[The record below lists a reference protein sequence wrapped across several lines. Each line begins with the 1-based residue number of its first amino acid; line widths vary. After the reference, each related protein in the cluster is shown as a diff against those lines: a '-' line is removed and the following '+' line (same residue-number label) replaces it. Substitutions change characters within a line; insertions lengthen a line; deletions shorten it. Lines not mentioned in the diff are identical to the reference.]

1 MDPAA
6 IVLLLISALVGGVIG
21 VWQARRRVHM
31 RVRAHIEQAVEA
43 RLIERFGRRDDPAQP
58 QVSGAP
64 DGAAD
69 TAAHNAVGADGTD
82 RQQPRS

>member
-43 RLIERFGRRDDPAQP
+43 RLIERFGRRDGTPPATDAAKDDAVPP
-58 QVSGAP
+58 Q
-64 DGAAD
+64 
-69 TAAHNAVGADGTD
+69 N
-82 RQQPRS
+82 RQS